1 ILIVNKFDSF
11 KYNNNIIIHSNAKIS
26 SDVNVNIIGTDNVI
40 DVGDS
45 VILRRLNINILGN
58 NCKLIIKNNCSIRG
72 AIHLRQNNSVIIID
86 SYTTSVSANIFSM
99 EGSEINIG
107 SNCMLSSS
115 VYIRNSDEHP
125 IYDLESNERINHAK
139 PVFIGNNV
147 WLCEGVTVNKGSI
160 IPDGCVIG
168 AKSFVS
174 KELKRKNSIYSGV
187 PAQLIRENIKWD
199 RTFK

>member
-1 ILIVNKFDSF
+1 
-11 KYNNNIIIHSNAKIS
+11 
-26 SDVNVNIIGTDNVI
+26 
-40 DVGDS
+40 
-45 VILRRLNINILGN
+45 
-58 NCKLIIKNNCSIRG
+58 
-72 AIHLRQNNSVIIID
+72 IHLRQNNSVIIID

-187 PAQLIRENIKWD
+187 PAQLIR
-199 RTFK
+199 

>member
-1 ILIVNKFDSF
+1 MSFLIVNKFDSF

-40 DVGDS
+40 DIGDS

-99 EGSEINIG
+99 EGSEINILVEIACYLVLCIYE
-107 SNCMLSSS
+107 SLMSILFMILIVMS
-115 VYIRNSDEHP
+115 V
-125 IYDLESNERINHAK
+125 
-139 PVFIGNNV
+139 
-147 WLCEGVTVNKGSI
+147 
-160 IPDGCVIG
+160 
-168 AKSFVS
+168 
-174 KELKRKNSIYSGV
+174 
-187 PAQLIRENIKWD
+187 
-199 RTFK
+199 

>member
-1 ILIVNKFDSF
+1 MDKFGKF
-11 KYNNNIIIHSNAKIS
+11 KENNNITIHPNAKIS
-26 SDVNVNIIGTDNVI
+26 SDVNVNIIGDNNVVDI
-40 DVGDS
+40 GDA
-45 VILRRLNINILGN
+45 VILRRLNINIAGN
-58 NCKLIIKNNCSIRG
+58 NCKLIINNNCSIRG
-72 AIHLRQNNSVIIID
+72 AIHLRQDNSVIIIG
-86 SYTTSVSANIFSM
+86 SYTTSVSANIFSL

-125 IYDLESNERINHAK
+125 IYDLESNERINYAK

-174 KELKRKNSIYSGV
+174 KKLKRKNSIYSGV
-187 PAQLIRENIKWD
+187 PAQLIRENIKWK
-199 RTFK
+199 RNFKS